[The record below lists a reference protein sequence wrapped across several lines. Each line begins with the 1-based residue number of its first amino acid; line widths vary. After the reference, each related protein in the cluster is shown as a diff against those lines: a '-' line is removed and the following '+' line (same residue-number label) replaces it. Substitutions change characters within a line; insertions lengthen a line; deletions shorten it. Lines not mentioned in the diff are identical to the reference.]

1 MKETLKHKYKKNVTY
16 IYKGKERRKEGETD
30 KEGKN
35 QWNNVNESKKKGGSI
50 LLNYMTFPY
59 GNYASR

>member
-1 MKETLKHKYKKNVTY
+1 MKETLKHRYRKNETY

-30 KEGKN
+30 KEGKK
-35 QWNNVNESKKKGGSI
+35 QWNKVNESI